1 MRKLVTAA
9 VTLVSALAFLVVGS
23 PPASAFGSEVL
34 GCSAGAGLWAANSCQ
49 SDGALGLG
57 TAVHI
62 YFSAHNT
69 SGTYTTSWTLTTQAG
84 GTITASC
91 ASTYWNTPCLASGC
105 TSSSLSC
112 EAVQRVGDKDKS
124 TTAALTLTQSGRTRT
139 ITAVADI
146 IGNGGCAKC

>member
-34 GCSAGAGLWAANSCQ
+34 GCSAGGLWAANSCQ
-49 SDGALGLG
+49 SDGALGFDAL
-57 TAVHI
+57 VSI
-62 YFSAHNT
+62 SFSAHNT

-146 IGNGGCAKC
+146 FGNGGCAKC